1 MVTHCRYEH
10 AGQISLFPTG
20 TPGQPA
26 LFSSTSIRE
35 VAAVEQPREVH
46 DEEHE
51 RVWERV
57 AAIDVAKG
65 SGVVCTRVP
74 DEDRPGRRKTHVH
87 TVPARVNAITEL
99 GDYLRARQ
107 IQVVTLE
114 STSDYWRIWVRHEAH
129 CCIARSAGGNRR
141 RCFSDLMAYQG
152 PKG

>member
-10 AGQISLFPTG
+10 AGQILISPAG

-26 LFSSTSIRE
+26 LSSSTSIRE
-35 VAAVEQPREVH
+35 VPAVMEQPREVR

-74 DEDRPGRRKTHVH
+74 DEDKPGRRRTRVH
-87 TVPARVNAITEL
+87 TVPARVNAIIEL
-99 GDYLRARQ
+99 GDY
-107 IQVVTLE
+107 
-114 STSDYWRIWVRHEAH
+114 
-129 CCIARSAGGNRR
+129 
-141 RCFSDLMAYQG
+141 
-152 PKG
+152 

>member
-1 MVTHCRYEH
+1 
-10 AGQISLFPTG
+10 
-20 TPGQPA
+20 
-26 LFSSTSIRE
+26 
-35 VAAVEQPREVH
+35 VEEPREVP

-74 DEDRPGRRKTHVH
+74 DEDRPGRRRTHVH
-87 TVPARVNAITEL
+87 TVAARANAVIEL

-114 STSDYWRIWVRHEAH
+114 STPVIRGS
-129 CCIARSAGGNRR
+129 NKFLP
-141 RCFSDLMAYQG
+141 CFSRSWLSRTR
-152 PKG
+152 P

>member
-1 MVTHCRYEH
+1 MEEP
-10 AGQISLFPTG
+10 Q
-20 TPGQPA
+20 
-26 LFSSTSIRE
+26 E
-35 VAAVEQPREVH
+35 VQ

-57 AAIDVAKG
+57 AAIDVAKD

-74 DEDRPGRRKTHVH
+74 DEDRPGRRAAH
-87 TVPARVNAITEL
+87 TWTVTARVNAVIEL

-107 IQVVTLE
+107 IQIVTLE

-129 CCIARSAGGNRR
+129 CLYSPRSGRELEEV
-141 RCFSDLMAYQG
+141 FSDLMADQD

>member
-1 MVTHCRYEH
+1 
-10 AGQISLFPTG
+10 
-20 TPGQPA
+20 

-57 AAIDVAKG
+57 AAVDVAKG

-74 DEDRPGRRKTHVH
+74 DEDRPGRRRAHVW
-87 TVPARVNAITEL
+87 TVAARTKAIIEL

-107 IQVVTLE
+107 VQVVTLE

>member
-1 MVTHCRYEH
+1 
-10 AGQISLFPTG
+10 
-20 TPGQPA
+20 

-57 AAIDVAKG
+57 AAVDVAKG

-74 DEDRPGRRKTHVH
+74 DEDRPGRRRAHVW
-87 TVPARVNAITEL
+87 TVAARTKAIIEL

-107 IQVVTLE
+107 VQVVTLE
-114 STSDYWRIWVRHEAH
+114 STSDYVRSEGA
-129 CCIARSAGGNRR
+129 
-141 RCFSDLMAYQG
+141 
-152 PKG
+152 

>member
-1 MVTHCRYEH
+1 ME
-10 AGQISLFPTG
+10 
-20 TPGQPA
+20 
-26 LFSSTSIRE
+26 E
-35 VAAVEQPREVH
+35 PREVP

-74 DEDRPGRRKTHVH
+74 DEDRPGRRRTHVH
-87 TVPARVNAITEL
+87 TVAARANAVIEL

-114 STSDYWRIWVRHEAH
+114 STSDYWRIWLRREAL
-129 CCIARSAGGNRR
+129 CCIPGLAGRNLEDIPG
-141 RCFSDLMAYQG
+141 SDGLPG
-152 PKG
+152 SER